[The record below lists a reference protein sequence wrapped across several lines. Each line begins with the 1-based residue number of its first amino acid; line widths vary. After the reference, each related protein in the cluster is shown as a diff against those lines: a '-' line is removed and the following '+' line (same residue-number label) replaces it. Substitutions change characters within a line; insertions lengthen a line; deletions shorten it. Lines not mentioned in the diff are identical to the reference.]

1 MDQQLDLFGVANTPV
16 ARSAEVAHE
25 HLPETA
31 QRIHDLVGLESM
43 VRLVN
48 KWGGCHLDF
57 PRHRESF
64 QTSMVVHAIADEI
77 GLADALKLADLFQGS
92 RLHVPTC
99 KKALQKL
106 VESEIKA
113 ELDKN
118 TPAHVL
124 ARRFKLTERSIWRIA
139 KRP

>member
-1 MDQQLDLFGVANTPV
+1 MDQQLDLFGIANTPV

-31 QRIHDLVGLESM
+31 QRIHDLVGLEAM

-64 QTSMVVHAIADEI
+64 QTSMVVQAIADEI
-77 GLADALKLADLFQGS
+77 GQADAFKVAEMFQGT
-92 RLHVPTC
+92 RLHMPKC
-99 KKALQKL
+99 QKALQKL

-113 ELDKN
+113 ALDKN

-124 ARRFKLTERSIWRIA
+124 ARRFNLTERSIWRIA
-139 KRP
+139 KRA

>member
-16 ARSAEVAHE
+16 ARSVEVAQE

-31 QRIHDLVGLESM
+31 QKIHDLVGLEAM

-64 QTSMVVHAIADEI
+64 QTSMIVQAVADEI
-77 GLADALKLADLFQGS
+77 GQADAFKVAEMFQGT
-92 RLHVPTC
+92 RLHVPKC
-99 KKALQKL
+99 QKALQKL
-106 VESEIKA
+106 VEAQIKA

-124 ARRFKLTERSIWRIA
+124 ARRFNLTERSIWRIA
-139 KRP
+139 KRA